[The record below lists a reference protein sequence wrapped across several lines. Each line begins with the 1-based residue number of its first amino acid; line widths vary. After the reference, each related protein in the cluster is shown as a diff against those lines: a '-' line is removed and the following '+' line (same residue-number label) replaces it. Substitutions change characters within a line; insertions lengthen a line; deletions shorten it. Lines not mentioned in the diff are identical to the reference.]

1 MKADLNLSN
10 HATEADLKG
19 WTGVNICN
27 LVVISDLAGLK
38 AQVENID
45 VNKLETFSANMS
57 KLSNAVDNAVVKNC
71 V

>member
-19 WTGVNICN
+19 WTGVSICN

-38 AQVENID
+38 TQVENID
-45 VNKLETFSANMS
+45 VNKLETFQEIWVS
-57 KLSNAVDNAVVKNC
+57 
-71 V
+71 

>member
-27 LVVISDLAGLK
+27 LVVISGLAGLK
-38 AQVENID
+38 TQVENID
-45 VNKLETFSANMS
+45 VNKLETFQQIWVS
-57 KLSNAVDNAVVKNC
+57 
-71 V
+71 